1 MITAIVF
8 FVVTA
13 PFCLWAA
20 WSDLKFLKIPNILSI
35 LLAVSFVV
43 VGIFVLPFEDYL
55 WRLFVGVAA
64 FTIGFVIYLSGAIGG
79 GDIKFIAAM
88 LPFVAWADLLSF
100 MFLISIMSL
109 AGVAIHKL
117 VGKLKLAP
125 KGWKSWNSGRKFP
138 FGFSLAGALLYYGG
152 FNVFMAL

>member
-1 MITAIVF
+1 MIAAIVF
-8 FVVTA
+8 LVITA

-35 LLAVSFVV
+35 MLAISFVI

-64 FTIGFVIYLSGAIGG
+64 FVIGFVIYLSGIIGG

-88 LPFVAWADLLSF
+88 LPFVAPDDLLAF
-100 MFLISIMSL
+100 AFLISIMSL
-109 AGVAIHKL
+109 AGVASHRL

-125 KGWKSWNSGRKFP
+125 EGWKSWNTGRKFP
-138 FGFSLAGALLYYGG
+138 FGFSLAGALFYYGV
-152 FNVFMAL
+152 FNVFMAF